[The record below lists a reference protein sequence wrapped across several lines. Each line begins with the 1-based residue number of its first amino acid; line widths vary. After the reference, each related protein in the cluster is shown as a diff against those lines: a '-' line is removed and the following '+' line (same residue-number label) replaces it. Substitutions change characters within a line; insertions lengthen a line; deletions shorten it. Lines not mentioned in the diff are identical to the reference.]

1 MESIAVTMVGM
12 TTCHSFN
19 DGPPYTPIC
28 TPIQHH
34 TTLYIYIYDIR
45 GFPRIGVPLN
55 HPF

>member
-34 TTLYIYIYDIR
+34 TTLYIYIWYT
-45 GFPRIGVPLN
+45 GVS
-55 HPF
+55 